1 MWDGLDRFSK
11 AQELQGRIVNELKRH
26 SLLTDEQFVVVNE
39 LIEARVTNDVFIE
52 EIQRLKELAL
62 KHTDDKISELDAYN
76 KAVAKEL

>member
-1 MWDGLDRFSK
+1 
-11 AQELQGRIVNELKRH
+11 
-26 SLLTDEQFVVVNE
+26 